1 MQKWKTSIYKEQNG
15 DIYVRGERLL
25 DLIGKMSFTDAIFFV
40 LRGVKPTEAQT
51 GLLDVILVSAINHG
65 LEAPSAFVP
74 RIVASTGNSV
84 NSALASGV
92 LSIGDYHGGAVE
104 ECMRILQSGE
114 SAGKSAQKI
123 VEEMVR
129 AGKRMPGYGHKVY
142 KDVDPRAE
150 KIGEAM
156 RLAGKNKFWDLAV
169 DIQKELEKQTGKK
182 LPLNIDGA
190 MAAVLCELGFEAIQG
205 KAFFALARIPTMM
218 ANIEE
223 ELKNEKPYR
232 RLDEEDVEYVG
243 K

>member
-1 MQKWKTSIYKEQNG
+1 MQRWKTSIAHSKDGEV
-15 DIYVRGERLL
+15 YVRGEKLL
-25 DLIGKMSFTDAIFFV
+25 SLIGKMSFTDAIFFV
-40 LRGVKPTEAQT
+40 LKGVKPTEAQT

-84 NSALASGV
+84 NSAIASGV
-92 LSIGDYHGGAVE
+92 LSIGDYHGGAIE
-104 ECMRILQSGE
+104 ECMKILYSN
-114 SAGKSAQKI
+114 KSAADTVIDI
-123 VEEMVR
+123 VQ

-142 KDVDPRAE
+142 KDSDPRSE
-150 KIGEAM
+150 KIGKALRQAQGES
-156 RLAGKNKFWDLAV
+156 KYWDLAV
-169 DIQKELEKQTGKK
+169 DIQKELEKQSGKK

-190 MAAVLCELGFEAIQG
+190 MAAVLCELGFDAIQG

-232 RLDEEDVEYVG
+232 RLEEGDIEYTDVAV
-243 K
+243 

>member
-1 MQKWKTSIYKEQNG
+1 MKFKTSIYENKGGE
-15 DIYVRGERLL
+15 IYLRGERFL

-40 LRGVKPTEAQT
+40 LRGSKPTEAQT

-92 LSIGDYHGGAVE
+92 LSVGDYHGGAIE
-104 ECMRILQSGE
+104 ECMRILIS
-114 SAGKSAQKI
+114 GKSAKEI
-123 VEEMVR
+123 VSEIVGS
-129 AGKRMPGYGHKVY
+129 GKRMPGYGHKVY
-142 KDVDPRAE
+142 KDSDPRTV
-150 KIGEAM
+150 KIGEALK
-156 RLAGKNKFWDLAV
+156 LAGIENKFWKLAE
-169 DIQKELEKQTGKK
+169 DIQAELAKQSAKK

-190 MAAVLCELGFEAIQG
+190 MAAILCELGFDPIQG
-205 KAFFALARIPTMM
+205 KAFFALARFPSMM

-232 RLDEEDVEYVG
+232 RLQEEDVEYA
-243 K
+243 KETD